1 MKSHGK
7 TCITPTPFIIFANG
21 RRRKANGK
29 RRKTQRG
36 GKDVEIDRTPH
47 KMRITTY
54 YTASYE
60 VLSADNTARRPHADH
75 TTLFIN
81 NLNRITIMKEEMN
94 GSVIYL
100 VESFLEENYAFRRNL
115 LNGKTEFA
123 IIHPEE
129 EDNTKNKAEYTE
141 DLKAVDKD
149 SKAVDKDSKAVDKD
163 LKTQDEGLEIEKKWQ
178 VFTKEDFNSLVRR
191 AKKLGIGGK
200 SSPRNDIEEYLESMA
215 VPAYDP
221 IKDFLEALPQW
232 DGRNHVAELFGRI
245 PGITSEQL
253 NWCATW
259 LRSAVAHW
267 LHMDMLHGNEITP
280 IFIGQQGCG
289 KSTFANRLLPEMLR
303 QYFLDHIN
311 FANKFDSDMALT
323 HNLFVNIDELANM
336 GPSQQGKL
344 KQTLSKV
351 KVNGRPIFGKSQ
363 EDRPR
368 YASFLATTNDEHPLC
383 DTTGSRRYICIR
395 IPAGKFVDNGSPIDY
410 EQLYA
415 QVLFELREQ
424 KTPYWFSNDE
434 VARIQES
441 NLPYFKTDDM
451 DTMLK
456 ACFQIA
462 EQEEDAK
469 WLIMNDIFQCL
480 RKQYPTLATNHQT
493 KIRIGQSMKYMG
505 CITKRTNKG
514 RAYLLKI
521 KHKISA

>member
-1 MKSHGK
+1 MNE
-7 TCITPTPFIIFANG
+7 T
-21 RRRKANGK
+21 
-29 RRKTQRG
+29 
-36 GKDVEIDRTPH
+36 
-47 KMRITTY
+47 
-54 YTASYE
+54 
-60 VLSADNTARRPHADH
+60 
-75 TTLFIN
+75 
-81 NLNRITIMKEEMN
+81 MN

-123 IIHPEE
+123 VIHPEE
-129 EDNTKNKAEYTE
+129 EDTASTKEEELVKKDQKADVQNEMAE
-141 DLKAVDKD
+141 DQQEKAVD
-149 SKAVDKDSKAVDKD
+149 
-163 LKTQDEGLEIEKKWQ
+163 QQEKQWQ

-221 IKDFLEALPQW
+221 IKDFLETLPKW

-253 NWCATW
+253 SWCATW

-395 IPAGKFVDNGSPIDY
+395 IPAGKFIDNVSPIDY
-410 EQLYA
+410 AQLYA
-415 QVLFELREQ
+415 QVLYELREQ

-462 EQEEDAK
+462 EQEEKDAK
-469 WLIMNDIFQCL
+469 WLIMTDIFQHL
-480 RKQYPTLATNHQT
+480 HKQYPTLVTNHQT

-521 KHKISA
+521 K